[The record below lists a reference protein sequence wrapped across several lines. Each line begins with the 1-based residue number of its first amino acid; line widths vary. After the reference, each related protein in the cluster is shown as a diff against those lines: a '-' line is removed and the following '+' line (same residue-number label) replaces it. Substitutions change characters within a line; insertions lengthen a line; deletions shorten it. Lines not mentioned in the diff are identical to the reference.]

1 MMKQSSSEA
10 MLSSSA
16 VDKSH
21 YSISWEKPLSSS
33 RDGSGGAQEIM
44 AVDRPGEY
52 TAKCRWTVES
62 FPCLKAKA
70 LWSKYFDV
78 GGYDCRLLVYPRGD
92 SQALPGY
99 ISIYLQ
105 IIDPRGTTSSLW
117 DCFASYRLSI
127 VNHVDDS
134 LTIHKESWHRFS
146 SKKRSHG
153 WCDFTLNSSILDS
166 KIGFLFNNDSL
177 LITADILILNE
188 SVSFSIDNNNELNSV
203 AGPMPDV
210 LSGNF
215 TWRVNNFSLFKE
227 MMKSQKITSP
237 VFVAGECYLRIGVYQ
252 SVVNEQEYLSMC
264 LDSSDTEKTV
274 LSDKS
279 SWCLFSMSA
288 LNQKPGCTHMN
299 KESYG
304 RFAADNRSGDNTS
317 VGWND
322 YMKMSD
328 FVNPEAGFLVDD
340 TAVFSTSF
348 HLIKE
353 LSSFTRT
360 GGLIGGRNGTRYGQ
374 MGKFTWTIK
383 NFRRLVNLLEK
394 RKITGLYIKSKRFQ
408 IGNRDCRL
416 IVYPRG
422 QSKAP
427 CLHLSVFLEVT
438 DSRSASSDW
447 SCFVSHQLSVV
458 NQRSDEMS
466 ATKESQN
473 RYSKAEKDWGWR
485 EFVTLTSL
493 FDQDSGFLVQDS
505 VVFSA
510 EVLILKETS
519 LTKDYTEADST
530 NPVSQIDN
538 TMKSSFTWK
547 VENFLAFKEII
558 EKRKIFSK
566 FFQAGGCELRI
577 GVYEVFDTICIYLE
591 SDQSAGTDADNNFWV
606 KYKMG
611 ILNQKNPAKSV
622 WKESSICTKT
632 WNNSVLQFM
641 KVSDMLEADAGFL
654 VHDTVVF
661 VCQILDCC
669 PWFEF
674 SDLMVLAS
682 DDDQADALT
691 TNPSEIIGSEESE
704 EDTFQYFLSRAGIN
718 LALGENPSQLQV
730 TLQEKFLMD
739 AGAISGFLTELRVY
753 LDDPTRVKRLL
764 LPTKSDEYSPSL
776 MNFLMGVKVLQQ
788 GIIDLLLDKMV
799 EYCQPLKKG
808 SHSDGCVAATS
819 SVSKSEE
826 VLGLIVNSLKTIDAV
841 VPQGCSEFRRRP
853 YSATKIALVLD
864 RAPKHLLQDLVS
876 LVPILVEHSEHSLAA
891 YALIQRLLKPEAEI
905 SLREAVYN
913 ALSQLECD
921 SEVWEHILLQSYEFL
936 SDSYEESLVATI
948 HFILK
953 IASQCQQLPE
963 AVRSVRE
970 RLKSLGADI
979 AEMIRRDINSDFLL
993 SVIIDVAGEEAY
1005 LSSPAEIVR
1014 PVYPSSKPAKDWDK
1028 LEAEVKN
1035 KQEKDEK
1042 LDGDAAI
1049 NKFFSDIYS
1058 SADEDMR
1065 RAMNKSFAQSNGTV
1079 LSTNW
1084 KEVGTKKV
1092 ESTMDMELKKWEY

>member
-21 YSISWEKPLSSS
+21 SSISWEKPLSSS

-44 AVDRPGEY
+44 AVERPGEY

-62 FPCLKAKA
+62 FPCRLKSKA

-78 GGYDCRLLVYPRGD
+78 GGYDCRLLVYPKGD

-127 VNHVDDS
+127 INHVDDS
-134 LTIHKESWHRFS
+134 LTICKDSWHRFS

-153 WCDFTLNSSILDS
+153 WCDFTLNSSILDP
-166 KIGFLFNNDSL
+166 KMGFLFNNDSL

-237 VFVAGECYLRIGVYQ
+237 VFPAGDSYLRICVYL
-252 SVVNEQEYLSMC
+252 SVVNEQEYLSMF

-288 LNQKPGCTHMN
+288 YQKPGCTHMN
-299 KESYG
+299 RESYG
-304 RFAADNRSGDNTS
+304 RFAADNKSGDNTS
-317 VGWND
+317 MGWND

-348 HLIKE
+348 HVIKE
-353 LSSFTRT
+353 SSSFTRT
-360 GGLIGGRNGTRYGQ
+360 GGLIGGRNGTRDGQ
-374 MGKFTWTIK
+374 MGKFTWRIE
-383 NFRRLVNLLEK
+383 NFTRLVDLLEK

-438 DSRSASSDW
+438 ESRSSSSDW

-458 NQRSDEMS
+458 NQRSEEMS
-466 ATKESQN
+466 VTKESQN

-485 EFVTLTSL
+485 EFVTLINL
-493 FDQDSGFLVQDS
+493 FDQDAGFLVQDS

-519 LTKDYTEADST
+519 LTKDYTEAESA
-530 NPVSQIDN
+530 NSVSQIDN
-538 TMKSSFTWK
+538 TVKSSFTWK

-577 GVYEVFDTICIYLE
+577 GVYEVFNTICIYLE

-654 VHDTVVF
+654 VRDTVVF
-661 VCQILDCC
+661 VCEILDCC
-669 PWFEF
+669 PRFEF
-674 SDLMVLAS
+674 SDLMVLTS

-691 TNPSEIIGSEESE
+691 TNPNEIIDSEESE
-704 EDTFQYFLSRAGIN
+704 EDTFQDFLSRAGFS
-718 LALGENPSQLQV
+718 LALGENPSQQLV
-730 TLQEKFLMD
+730 TLQEKFLTD
-739 AGAISGFLTELRVY
+739 AGAISGLLTDLRVY
-753 LDDPTRVKRLL
+753 LDDPTKAKRLL
-764 LPTKSDEYSPSL
+764 LPNKISSNDRSKLTKSDDSSPSL
-776 MNFLMGVKVLQQ
+776 MMLLMGVKVLQQ

-799 EYCQPLKKG
+799 EYCQYLKKG
-808 SHSDGCVAATS
+808 SHSDGCVATTS
-819 SVSKSEE
+819 SVSKIKWSEQYE
-826 VLGLIVNSLKTIDAV
+826 EILGLIVNSLKTIDAA
-841 VPQGCSEFRRRP
+841 VPQGFSEFRRRP
-853 YSATKIALVLD
+853 HSCQKIGLVLD
-864 RAPKHLLQDLVS
+864 RAPKHLLQDLLS
-876 LVPILVEHSEHSLAA
+876 LVPKLVEHSEHSLAA

-921 SEVWEHILLQSYEFL
+921 NKVWEHILLQSYEFL
-936 SDSYEESLVATI
+936 SDSNEESLVATI

-979 AEMIRRDINSDFLL
+979 AEMIRRDINSDFL
-993 SVIIDVAGEEAY
+993 
-1005 LSSPAEIVR
+1005 
-1014 PVYPSSKPAKDWDK
+1014 
-1028 LEAEVKN
+1028 
-1035 KQEKDEK
+1035 
-1042 LDGDAAI
+1042 
-1049 NKFFSDIYS
+1049 
-1058 SADEDMR
+1058 
-1065 RAMNKSFAQSNGTV
+1065 
-1079 LSTNW
+1079 
-1084 KEVGTKKV
+1084 VG
-1092 ESTMDMELKKWEY
+1092 L

>member
-1 MMKQSSSEA
+1 

-21 YSISWEKPLSSS
+21 SSISSEKPLSSS
-33 RDGSGGAQEIM
+33 RDGSGGSQEIM

-62 FPCLKAKA
+62 FPCRLKSKA

-105 IIDPRGTTSSLW
+105 IIDPQGTTSSLW

-153 WCDFTLNSSILDS
+153 WCDFTLNSSILDP
-166 KIGFLFNNDSL
+166 KMGFLFNNDSL

-188 SVSFSIDNNNELNSV
+188 SVSFSIGNNNELNSI

-227 MMKSQKITSP
+227 TMKTQKITSP

-264 LDSSDTEKTV
+264 LDSKDTEKSTV
-274 LSDKS
+274 VSDKS

-299 KESYG
+299 RESYG
-304 RFAADNRSGDNTS
+304 RFAADNKSGDNTS

-328 FVNPEAGFLVDD
+328 FLNPEAGFLVDD

-348 HLIKE
+348 HVIKE
-353 LSSFTRT
+353 FSSFTRT
-360 GGLIGGRNGTRYGQ
+360 GGLIGGWNGTRNGQ
-374 MGKFTWTIK
+374 MGKYTWRIENFT
-383 NFRRLVNLLEK
+383 RLVDLLEK
-394 RKITGLYIKSKRFQ
+394 RKITNLYIKSKRFQ

-438 DSRSASSDW
+438 DSRSSSSDW

-458 NQRSDEMS
+458 NQRSEEMS
-466 ATKESQN
+466 VTKESQN
-473 RYSKAEKDWGWR
+473 RYSKAAKDWGWR

-519 LTKDYTEADST
+519 LTKDYREAESA
-530 NPVSQIDN
+530 NSVSQIDN
-538 TMKSSFTWK
+538 TVKSSFTWK
-547 VENFLAFKEII
+547 VENFLAFKEIM
-558 EKRKIFSK
+558 ETRKIFSK

-577 GVYEVFDTICIYLE
+577 GVYEFFDTICIYLE
-591 SDQSAGTDADNNFWV
+591 SDQSAGTDVDNNFWV

-611 ILNQKNPAKSV
+611 ILNQKNPAKIV

-654 VHDTVVF
+654 VRDTVVF
-661 VCQILDCC
+661 VCEILDCC

-682 DDDQADALT
+682 DDDQADAST

-704 EDTFQYFLSRAGIN
+704 EDTFQYFLSRAGIT
-718 LALGENPSQLQV
+718 LPLGENPSELQV

-739 AGAISGFLTELRVY
+739 AGAISGFLTDLRVY
-753 LDDPTRVKRLL
+753 LDDPTKAERLL
-764 LPTKSDEYSPSL
+764 LPNKISSNDRSKLTKSDESSASL
-776 MNFLMGVKVLQQ
+776 LNLLMGVKVLQQ
-788 GIIDLLLDKMV
+788 AIIDLLLDIMV
-799 EYCQPLKKG
+799 KCCQPPKEG

-819 SVSKSEE
+819 SVSK
-826 VLGLIVNSLKTIDAV
+826 VGL
-841 VPQGCSEFRRRP
+841 
-853 YSATKIALVLD
+853 
-864 RAPKHLLQDLVS
+864 
-876 LVPILVEHSEHSLAA
+876 
-891 YALIQRLLKPEAEI
+891 
-905 SLREAVYN
+905 
-913 ALSQLECD
+913 
-921 SEVWEHILLQSYEFL
+921 SY
-936 SDSYEESLVATI
+936 Y
-948 HFILK
+948 
-953 IASQCQQLPE
+953 
-963 AVRSVRE
+963 
-970 RLKSLGADI
+970 
-979 AEMIRRDINSDFLL
+979 
-993 SVIIDVAGEEAY
+993 
-1005 LSSPAEIVR
+1005 
-1014 PVYPSSKPAKDWDK
+1014 
-1028 LEAEVKN
+1028 
-1035 KQEKDEK
+1035 
-1042 LDGDAAI
+1042 
-1049 NKFFSDIYS
+1049 
-1058 SADEDMR
+1058 
-1065 RAMNKSFAQSNGTV
+1065 
-1079 LSTNW
+1079 
-1084 KEVGTKKV
+1084 
-1092 ESTMDMELKKWEY
+1092 